1 MTRFLTLLSILLM
14 TSVCPA
20 QAQAPAPAADVG
32 KTLVTTY
39 TAWRASIVGK
49 DVAAWQRTTA
59 PHRQAEIRNRLLSEK
74 RSFPAGVFDLPSPPP
89 PLDGL
94 KMIHLSQRGATAKA
108 AFFGKIDFGVG
119 GEPLENILV
128 LSFVNSGAWR
138 YDRADFVNLAALPEV
153 RKEIAAGDLKYVAET
168 PDFQASGTVPPTPPS
183 VPAAKYIAKVY
194 VFCPGREVQVQVNQ
208 FSRHRFANAKE
219 AEIVLGGAKDGA
231 NSVTYSVKPLEGGTG
246 KEALAIRVYLMSEI
260 AGTPPIKAFEYRV
273 DEGGA
278 LTPFGNGSFTVDPVT
293 AAKLISKAR

>member
-1 MTRFLTLLSILLM
+1 MTRILTLLSLLLLP
-14 TSVCPA
+14 TLCR
-20 QAQAPAPAADVG
+20 AQAPAPDVG
-32 KTLVTTY
+32 RSLVAAY
-39 TAWRASIVGK
+39 TGWRAAILAK
-49 DVAAWQRTTA
+49 DVPAWQRTTA

-74 RSFPAGVFDLPSPPP
+74 KPYPAGVFQLPSPPP
-89 PLDGL
+89 SLAGL

-108 AFFGKIDFGVG
+108 AFFGKINFGVG
-119 GEPLENILV
+119 GDPTENILV
-128 LSFVNSGAWR
+128 LSFVSSGTWR

-153 RKEIAAGDLKYVAET
+153 RKEIASGDLKYVAET
-168 PDFQASGTVPPTPPS
+168 PDFQATGTLPPTPPL

-231 NSVTYSVKPLEGGTG
+231 NTITYTAKPIEGGTG

-260 AGTPPIKAFEYRV
+260 AGTQPIKAFEYRV
-273 DEGGA
+273 DEGGI
-278 LTPFGNGSFTVDPVT
+278 LTPFGNGTFTVDPGT
-293 AAKLISKAR
+293 AAKLLPKSR